1 MKIAYKPVEVIW
13 EKGHLKFDLVNLKCT
28 NHLIYKVNTQG
39 SGISLTGLQSIQH
52 NQLYGIQ
59 VQQYQPL
66 TTQQI
71 NAQQQ
76 LQNSYS
82 QYQTQ
87 LSQSA
92 QLQNANKG
100 TGKK

>member
-1 MKIAYKPVEVIW
+1 MKISYKPVQVLW

-28 NHLIYKVNTQG
+28 NQLIYKINTQ
-39 SGISLTGLQSIQH
+39 SGVSLAGLQNMPY

-59 VQQYQPL
+59 AQQYNQ
-66 TTQQI
+66 T
-71 NAQQQ
+71 QQ